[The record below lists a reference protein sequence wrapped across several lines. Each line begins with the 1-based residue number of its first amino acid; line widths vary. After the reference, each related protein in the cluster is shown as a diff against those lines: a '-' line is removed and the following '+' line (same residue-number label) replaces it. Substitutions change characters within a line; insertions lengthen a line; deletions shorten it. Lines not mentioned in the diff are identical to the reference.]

1 MPVNLF
7 RHADLDNFGVF
18 NKYRKRIY
26 KDYITDRKINPE
38 VEFKFFSLE
47 EAKNTLKKVKR
58 NTEVP
63 DKFFGHG
70 KRKSSQAEVTITE
83 GTGKVIVNGE
93 PLADYFGDVYHRG

>member
-38 VEFKFFSLE
+38 VEIKFFSLE
-47 EAKNTLKKVKR
+47 
-58 NTEVP
+58 
-63 DKFFGHG
+63 
-70 KRKSSQAEVTITE
+70 
-83 GTGKVIVNGE
+83 
-93 PLADYFGDVYHRG
+93 

>member
-26 KDYITDRKINPE
+26 KDYITDRKISPE

-58 NTEVP
+58 T
-63 DKFFGHG
+63 
-70 KRKSSQAEVTITE
+70 T
-83 GTGKVIVNGE
+83 
-93 PLADYFGDVYHRG
+93 